1 MSFEHYIEVGRK
13 RLRCGYTTGTC
24 AAAATQAC
32 GQALLGEGFP
42 RYARVRVPAGID
54 VDVEVE
60 ETHRG
65 QDALGRPWAE
75 CGVRKDAGQD
85 ADATDGALVMA
96 RVTLSEREGI
106 VVEGGR
112 GVGRVTRAGLD
123 QPPGAAAI
131 NSIPRQMITEE
142 LERIAQERAW
152 AGGFE
157 VEVSV
162 PEGEAIAAKTFN
174 PKLGIE
180 GGISILGTSGIVRPM
195 SEDALIESIRLEM
208 RVRRQEG
215 LDSLVLVPGNY
226 GADWACQEEHV
237 DESHIVS
244 CSNFLGE
251 ALDCAATL
259 GFGSLVLVGHM
270 GKLAKVAAGV
280 MNTHSR
286 VADCRAEVFCTHA
299 ALAGA
304 DRATLEALM
313 ATATTDEAIE
323 LLARADGVG
332 RGAQAGGTQADGAQA
347 SNTQAEAGTA
357 QADGTQAK
365 AAATPAQREAA
376 SPLLARTLAG
386 ITDAIARHVRQRSD
400 PVRCE
405 LVVFSKAWGELGRT
419 AGAEELLAQHRVTQT
434 QEDER

>member
-24 AAAATQAC
+24 AAAAAQAC
-32 GQALLGEGFP
+32 GRALLGEGFP
-42 RYARVRVPAGID
+42 RYVRVQVPAGIE
-54 VDVEVE
+54 VGVEVE
-60 ETHRG
+60 DARRG
-65 QDALGRPWAE
+65 QDALGRPWAQ

-96 RVTLSEREGI
+96 RVTLSEQDGVSI
-106 VVEGGR
+106 EGGA

-131 NSIPRQMITEE
+131 NSVPRQMIARE
-142 LERIAQERAW
+142 LGRVAQEHGW
-152 AGGFE
+152 AGGFA

-162 PEGEAIAAKTFN
+162 PEGEAIAVKTFN
-174 PKLGIE
+174 PRLGIE

-195 SEDALIESIRLEM
+195 SEDALVESIRLEM

-226 GADWACQEEHV
+226 GADWACEREGV
-237 DESHIVS
+237 DERHVVS

-286 VADCRAEVFCTHA
+286 VADCRAEVLCTHA

-304 DRATLEALM
+304 TRPTLEALM
-313 ATATTDEAIE
+313 AAATTDEAIE
-323 LLARADGVG
+323 VLARADG
-332 RGAQAGGTQADGAQA
+332 REAQAGDTGAETLTGA
-347 SNTQAEAGTA
+347 N
-357 QADGTQAK
+357 
-365 AAATPAQREAA
+365 AA
-376 SPLLARTLAG
+376 SRGDFPPLLAATLAG
-386 ITDAIARHVRQRSD
+386 ITDAIAAHVRRRAD

-405 LVVFSKAWGELGRT
+405 VVVFSKAWGELGRT
-419 AGAEELLAQHRVTQT
+419 PGARELLGRHRAAQT
-434 QEDER
+434 QKEGA

>member
-1 MSFEHYIEVGRK
+1 MSFEHYIEVGRN

-24 AAAATQAC
+24 AAAAAQAC
-32 GQALLGEGFP
+32 GRALLGEGFP
-42 RYARVRVPAGID
+42 RYVRVQVPAG
-54 VDVEVE
+54 VEVGVEVE
-60 ETHRG
+60 GARRG
-65 QDALGRPWAE
+65 QDAQGRPWAQ

-85 ADATDGALVMA
+85 ADATDGALVVA
-96 RVTLSEREGI
+96 RVTLSEQGGVTI
-106 VVEGGR
+106 EGGR

-131 NSIPRQMITEE
+131 NSVPRQMIARE
-142 LERIAQERAW
+142 LGRVAQEHAW
-152 AGGFE
+152 QGGFA

-174 PKLGIE
+174 PRLGIE

-195 SEDALIESIRLEM
+195 SEEALVESIRLEM

-226 GADWACQEEHV
+226 GADWACEREGVDGRHV
-237 DESHIVS
+237 VS

-286 VADCRAEVFCTHA
+286 VADCRAEVFCAHA

-304 DRATLEALM
+304 TRPTLEALM
-313 ATATTDEAIE
+313 AAATTDEAIE
-323 LLARADGVG
+323 VLARADE
-332 RGAQAGGTQADGAQA
+332 RQPQAG
-347 SNTQAEAGTA
+347 SAG
-357 QADGTQAK
+357 AK
-365 AAATPAQREAA
+365 ALTGADAAPHGDFP
-376 SPLLARTLAG
+376 SLLAATLAG
-386 ITDAIARHVRQRSD
+386 ITDAIAAHVRLRAE

-405 LVVFSKAWGELGRT
+405 VVVFSKAWGELGRT
-419 AGAEELLAQHRVTQT
+419 PGAQELLGRHRAAQT
-434 QEDER
+434 QKEGA